1 MAKKFFKKFFIVIFI
16 ISFISSLPVLAV
28 DKKEE
33 SKSKKPPVISAKD
46 TLRINRVSN
55 SRFSPDS
62 QWVLYTKGGRDMED
76 KDMKSTT
83 HVWRVRV
90 DGKQRRQMTYG
101 SESCTSP
108 SWFPDGKKIAFISS
122 RGKVES
128 PRDRREGTSENPRN
142 QIYFMYVDGGEA

>member
-1 MAKKFFKKFFIVIFI
+1 MVQKYLKKFFIVVFI
-16 ISFISSLPVLAV
+16 ISFLFSLPISAA
-28 DKKEE
+28 DKKDEA
-33 SKSKKPPVISAKD
+33 KSKKPPVISARD

-55 SRFSPDS
+55 ARLSPDG
-62 QWVLYTKGGRDMED
+62 QWVLYTKAIRDMED

-90 DGKQRRQMTYG
+90 EGKQRRQMTYG

-122 RGKVES
+122 RCGACES
-128 PRDRREGTSENPRN
+128 LQHVQYYRHTPLSRLVLRDSLGL
-142 QIYFMYVDGGEA
+142 